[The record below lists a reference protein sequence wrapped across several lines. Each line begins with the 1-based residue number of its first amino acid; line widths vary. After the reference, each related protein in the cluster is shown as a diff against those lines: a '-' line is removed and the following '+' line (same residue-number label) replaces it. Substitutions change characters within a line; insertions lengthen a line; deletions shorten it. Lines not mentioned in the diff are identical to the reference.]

1 MERLV
6 RRQDFIAAA
15 KAVSQGTPGFLLQA
29 RNRGDAEAP
38 RVGFTCSKKLGN
50 AVTRNR
56 IKRRLREAV
65 RLSME
70 PVAQASFDYV
80 FIGRPA
86 AENLGFEKLKA
97 DLISAV
103 TRLNAKALAATPKM
117 ELK

>member
-1 MERLV
+1 MQRLK
-6 RRQDFIAAA
+6 RRQDFVAAA

-29 RNRGDAEAP
+29 RNREDASPA

-65 RLSME
+65 RLVMT
-70 PVAQASFDYV
+70 PVAKPSFDYV
-80 FIGRPA
+80 LVGRSG
-86 AENLGFEKLKA
+86 AESLGFEKLQA

-103 TRLNAKALAATPKM
+103 TRLNAKAVSQKV